1 MQSLFALIYLI
12 FLSGVVIATL
22 FIIFH
27 LSRYSLNRRLAFGMT
42 IFFLIVTGMLIISNA
57 ALFFSIPFESF
68 VPQNSFVL

>member
-27 LSRYSLNRRLAFGMT
+27 LSRYSLNRRFAFGMT

-68 VPQNSFVL
+68 VPQNSFAL